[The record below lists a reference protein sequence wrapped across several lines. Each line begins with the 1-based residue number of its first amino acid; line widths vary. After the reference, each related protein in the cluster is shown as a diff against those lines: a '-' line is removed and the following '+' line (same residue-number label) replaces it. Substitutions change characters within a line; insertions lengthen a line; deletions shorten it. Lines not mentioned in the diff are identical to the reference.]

1 MSVQHIFVQY
11 VTCYCFVKKKLYKII
26 FKFPKV
32 FEETAGLLKLV
43 IYEFISSYIKI

>member
-1 MSVQHIFVQY
+1 MLSVLVFL
-11 VTCYCFVKKKLYKII
+11 KNYKNNIQVSRVPI
-26 FKFPKV
+26 KV